1 MSKFTLS
8 ATVFAATLAAVQKG
22 TTVQKHAV
30 QLVSFGLVDD
40 VQTFVHAF
48 DVMTEANAFD
58 VSVAAVKTYLAK
70 VKPSKSSPLLKTA
83 QAVAKHNETYP
94 LTPLVLSVLEDGT
107 YAVVTTGKV
116 RKARGPVVSRK
127 SSYEIA
133 RACAEKD
140 GYTIS
145 RTCDIKEG
153 GSKTWVYS
161 INDVRCDGHL
171 SKTLYSF
178 CADDS
183 ATVQELTR
191 WNYKR

>member
-8 ATVFAATLAAVQKG
+8 AAVFAATLAAVQEG
-22 TTVQKHAV
+22 TTVQKHAA

-48 DVMTEANAFD
+48 EVMTETNALD
-58 VSVAAVKTYLAK
+58 VSVAAVKTYLEK
-70 VKPSKSSPLLKTA
+70 VKPSKSAPLLKLCKA
-83 QAVAKHNETYP
+83 IASHNETYP
-94 LTPLVLSVLEDGT
+94 LTPLALSVGSDGSYNVST
-107 YAVVTTGKV
+107 QGKA
-116 RKARGPVVSRK
+116 RKARGTGTSRK

-140 GYTIS
+140 GYTIGRVS
-145 RTCDIKEG
+145 AIKENG
-153 GSKTWVYS
+153 KMGFQYS
-161 INDVRCDGHL
+161 IDGVRRDGQL
-171 SKTLYSF
+171 GKCLYSF